1 MSIVNITNVVVE
13 NPQDYFLNPIRINIT
28 FEVLQNLPSEIEWKY
43 NISLIFRLLYIGSPK
58 DVKFDQVLDSFT
70 MGPLQP
76 GVMQFVME
84 TNPPNLGLIPSKD
97 DLFGVT
103 ALILSV
109 YFLQKEFFRVINHPH
124 LVWLLRLQ
132 QLR

>member
-1 MSIVNITNVVVE
+1 M
-13 NPQDYFLNPIRINIT
+13 
-28 FEVLQNLPSEIEWKY
+28 
-43 NISLIFRLLYIGSPK
+43 YIGSPK

-109 YFLQKEFFRVINHPH
+109 YYLQKEFFRVRIKFI
-124 LVWLLRLQ
+124 LVWLLCVQ
-132 QLR
+132 QLCGARATGK